1 MKIISRTPYLLYS
14 YLSTEMLAPFFA
26 SFLIMN
32 GVFFLVKLIPF
43 LNFALELNIGGG
55 DFIRMFSYMLPN
67 MLLYTIPMASMMG
80 IIIGFSRLSN
90 DTEILALKASG
101 ISMYRILPPIF
112 LIAAIIALATS
123 YFSTKLI
130 PVSEVAMK
138 QLTYQLLKE
147 KIDKGIKEYKFTE
160 ALGDLVV
167 HVGKIDK
174 ESGEWKDVWV
184 SDMRGQINPSITMAS
199 KGRMVSNLKDMNVTI
214 LLENGS
220 LHRPDNKDA
229 QIVNFEKYIINLP
242 LQPPAQGKSIHRRT
256 LTMSEL
262 LTTADSFGRNTE
274 RGRVMLVEYHK
285 RLALPVGCFVL
296 TILGLPF
303 GLQAGPGKKAIGI
316 PMGLAVFIIYY
327 VLFTMGKM
335 MASEGTLPI
344 IPAMWFADVLFFL
357 AALYFIYRVT
367 NEMPL
372 LSEGLHN
379 FFSTLYRFSFGPVVT
394 LCKKGYK
401 ATTLLFPRNSRT
413 KTIKTSSEESQQ
425 RLKGDVERK
434 LFHLPHCKYYTSPH
448 CSIEFKDVEFA
459 KRSGFKPCVL
469 CCSAMN
475 TPETDKKEDNLP

>member
-1 MKIISRTPYLLYS
+1 MKTFSRTPYLLYS

-43 LNFALELNIGGG
+43 LNFALELNIGAA
-55 DFIRMFSYMLPN
+55 DFIRMFSYMMPN

-101 ISMYRILPPIF
+101 ISMYRILPPVFI
-112 LIAAIIALATS
+112 IAAVIALATS

-147 KIDKGIKEYKFTE
+147 KIDKGIKEYQFTE

-167 HVGKIDK
+167 HVGKIDN
-174 ESGEWKDVWV
+174 ETGEWKDVWV
-184 SDMRGQINPSITMAS
+184 SDMRGQVNPSITMAS
-199 KGRMVSNLKDMNVTI
+199 RGRMISNIKEMNVTI

-229 QIVNFEKYIINLP
+229 QIVNFKKYIINLP
-242 LQPPAQGKSIHRRT
+242 LQPPAQGKSMHRRT

-262 LTTADSFGRNTE
+262 QDAADLFGRDTK

-285 RLALPVGCFVL
+285 RLALPVGCLVL

-316 PMGLAVFIIYY
+316 PMGLTVFILYY

-335 MASEGTLPI
+335 MATEGTVPI
-344 IPAMWFADVLFFL
+344 IPAMWLPDFIFFI
-357 AALYFIYRVT
+357 AAIYCIYRVT

-372 LSEGLHN
+372 LSEGIHN
-379 FFSTLYRFSFGPVVT
+379 ILFTIYRLSLGPIIHT
-394 LCKKGYK
+394 GKKGYSVITK
-401 ATTLLFPRNSRT
+401 MLSLKSKFQTGSKSRIT
-413 KTIKTSSEESQQ
+413 KPP
-425 RLKGDVERK
+425 RLKGDVEHK
-434 LFHLPHCKYYTSPH
+434 LYHFPHCKYYSSPN
-448 CSIEFKDVEFA
+448 CSIEFRDAELA
-459 KRSGFKPCVL
+459 KKSGFKPCDV
-469 CCSAMN
+469 CSTGIDSKAP
-475 TPETDKKEDNLP
+475 TTDTTTTK